1 MTVIDKKGIILY
13 NNKQGGF
20 EVMTIKQESGK
31 ILIETELARVE
42 ILEDVKWKSNKITD
56 AIKVYTFNG
65 SEIELNRKEG
75 NYYSEVRVTKVKE

>member
-1 MTVIDKKGIILY
+1 M
-13 NNKQGGF
+13 
-20 EVMTIKQESGK
+20 MTIKQESGK
-31 ILIETELARVE
+31 ILIETELMRVE

-56 AIKVYTFNG
+56 VVNVYSFNG

>member
-1 MTVIDKKGIILY
+1 
-13 NNKQGGF
+13 
-20 EVMTIKQESGK
+20 MTIKQESGK

-42 ILEDVKWKSNKITD
+42 ILEDVKWESDKITD
-56 AIKVYTFNG
+56 VIKVYTFNG